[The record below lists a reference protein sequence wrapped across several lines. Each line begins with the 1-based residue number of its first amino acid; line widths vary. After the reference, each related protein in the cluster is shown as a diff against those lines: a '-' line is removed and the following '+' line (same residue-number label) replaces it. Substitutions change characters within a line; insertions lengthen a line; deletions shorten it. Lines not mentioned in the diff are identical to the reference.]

1 MQNYYLRTFKRY
13 KKKKM
18 GIYSICGFILVA
30 LLLLMVFNGRYANSA
45 RKRVISEE
53 ETGQEPQKVSDGEC
67 CGKHLVCEKQ
77 KIADQIARGALY
89 FEDEDLDQYIGR
101 ASDDYDDQE
110 TEEFRY
116 VLYTLRENEI
126 QDWLG
131 SLVAR
136 GVELPDQLKEEAYSL
151 VNELG

>member
-1 MQNYYLRTFKRY
+1 
-13 KKKKM
+13 M

-30 LLLLMVFNGRYANSA
+30 LLLLMVFSGRYANSA
-45 RKRVISEE
+45 RKRIVSQDASEPE
-53 ETGQEPQKVSDGEC
+53 KPETPDGEC

-101 ASDDYDDQE
+101 PSDSYDDQE

-116 VLYTLRENEI
+116 VLYTLKESEI

-136 GVELPDQLKEEAYSL
+136 NVELPDQLKDEAYSL
-151 VNELG
+151 VNETH